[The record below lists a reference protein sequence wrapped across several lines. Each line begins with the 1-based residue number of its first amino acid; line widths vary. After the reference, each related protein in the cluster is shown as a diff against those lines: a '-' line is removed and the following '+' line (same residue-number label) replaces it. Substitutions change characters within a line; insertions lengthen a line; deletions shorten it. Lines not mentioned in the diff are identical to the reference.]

1 MSQPLVLLDARGL
14 MLRAYHGSSDTSLTN
29 SDGKPVAS
37 WKGGLNKFLEDTLDP
52 ILQSGIAPSRVIAC
66 WDAGNAYRR
75 ARYPEYKSK
84 RREKEMD
91 PLVGAE
97 VKTLEEKVKKLLAY
111 IGVRSCWAPGEEAD
125 DLISLFCQ
133 RLEYSHCSIYTG
145 DKDMVQLV
153 SQNVSLVMGG
163 GVVSA

>member
-1 MSQPLVLLDARGL
+1 MTQPLVLLDARGL
-14 MLRAYHGSSDTSLTN
+14 MLRAYHGSSDTSMGN
-29 SDGKPVAS
+29 SEGKAVSS

-52 ILQSGIAPSRVIAC
+52 ILSGGIAPSRVIAC
-66 WDAGNAYRR
+66 WDAGNTYRR

-91 PLVGAE
+91 PLVAAE

-111 IGVRSCWAPGEEAD
+111 IGVRSCWVVGEEAD

-145 DKDMVQLV
+145 DKDMVQLAGPEV
-153 SQNVSLVMGG
+153 TVILGG
-163 GVVSA
+163 EVVSA